1 MLYAVLPLG
10 GALAGI
16 VGTILLGKRKKR
28 KGIEYEEES
37 NDVDIDTADDD
48 DDNYPGI
55 GTGV

>member
-1 MLYAVLPLG
+1 MLEEIKNRG
-10 GALAGI
+10 EGMAGM
-16 VGTILLGKRKKR
+16 ILLGKLKKR
-28 KGIEYEEES
+28 KGVEDEEES